1 MKITNKLIGITAIL
15 IVILLMG
22 MAVQPSA
29 IHSQNKRMSPS
40 DLASQNVIHVNMD
53 RIYVS
58 EATSMMKNITSHEMG
73 QTHFNTGVQSTIMYN
88 YLLWFIEEMHITS
101 IHLNYQQFHM
111 MTEKGIFQKF
121 LSSDKSVRN
130 LYNASIQAQ
139 QNVFK
144 KQNYEYGMHLI
155 SSIRNGSL
163 NSTNSVYNNN
173 GSTYILV
180 HTMQNGLP
188 GPISGQTGGQ
198 WEMVDINPTYF
209 WVPIWVSTWWGG
221 YPSLAWEEVAHTDY
235 LNDVTTG
242 HSAYNYYQYERNNIN
257 GAQASLAKFFAVAGI
272 DLSFISFAMR
282 AVLDAADVAIVGIAL
297 IIEAYILESWLSN
310 IQNSLHTLY
319 DSTYVKVLNGM
330 HGSNAGAPY
339 MWTEFTVIDAWGY
352 GITAIG
358 DGVSINGYKYSGSE
372 INLVPYIPLPVVAQ
386 VSAIH
391 INSVAQSI
399 ASSAGNGNW
408 AYGGSYN

>member
-1 MKITNKLIGITAIL
+1 VKITNKLIGIITIL
-15 IVILLMG
+15 IVILFIG

-29 IHSQNKRMSPS
+29 IHSQNKRMSS
-40 DLASQNVIHVNMD
+40 TDLASQNVIHANMD

-58 EATSMMKNITSHEMG
+58 EATVMMQNITSHETG
-73 QTHFNTGVQSTIMYN
+73 STHFNAGVRSTIMYN
-88 YLLWFIEEMHITS
+88 YLLWFIEEMHVTN
-101 IHLNYQQFHM
+101 IHSNYQQFRM
-111 MTEKGIFQKF
+111 MTEKGMFRKF
-121 LSSDKSVRN
+121 LHSDQSVMD
-130 LYNASIQAQ
+130 LYKASIQAQ
-139 QNVFK
+139 QKVFK

-163 NSTNSVYNNN
+163 NSINSVYNNN

-235 LNDVTTG
+235 LNDVTIG
-242 HSAYNYYQYERNNIN
+242 HSAYNYYQYQRNNIN
-257 GAQASLAKFFAVAGI
+257 GVKATLAKFFYGTAVATGI
-272 DLSFISFAMR
+272 LSFALR
-282 AVLDAADVAIVGIAL
+282 AILNAADVFIVGIVLAT
-297 IIEAYILESWLSN
+297 EAYVLSQWLSSVE
-310 IQNSLHTLY
+310 NSFHTLY

-339 MWTEFTVIDAWGY
+339 MWTEFTAVDAWGY

-358 DGVSINGYKYSGSE
+358 DGVSINGYNYSGSE
-372 INLVPYIPLPVVAQ
+372 INLIPYIPLPVVAQ
-386 VSAIH
+386 VYAVQ

-399 ASSAGNGNW
+399 ASNAGNGNW